1 MNAICSLKQASAKLK
16 LPNGMEIHI
25 KKPSTTQS
33 KELLSRAKEINA
45 KDDKTELLK
54 ELALVILNNNFDGL
68 LFSEDDLQDFTNTA
82 YHELYIWYLDYAIE
96 SIESLNNIKEKKL
109 YEKIRF
115 NVIEK

>member
-1 MNAICSLKQASAKLK
+1 MKAIYLMKQASAKLK

-68 LFSEDDLQDFTNTA
+68 LFSENDLQGFTEEA

-96 SIESLNNIKEKKL
+96 SVQILNNIKEKKT
-109 YEKIRF
+109 I
-115 NVIEK
+115 